1 MSEVKKVAAV
11 IGAVFVGVVVLAV
24 YFGYRELESLRE
36 RNELLTESLQDMNM
50 VLTEEIARSAR
61 VEEATQ
67 RLENREHER
76 QTQFL
81 SFEKRLS
88 KMAAQ
93 SQEVRSVLSVVI
105 PPELVRGLHAFPE
118 SE

>member
-11 IGAVFVGVVVLAV
+11 IGAVFVGVVALAV

-36 RNELLTESLQDMNM
+36 HNELLTESLQDMNM

-76 QTQFL
+76 QT
-81 SFEKRLS
+81 
-88 KMAAQ
+88 
-93 SQEVRSVLSVVI
+93 
-105 PPELVRGLHAFPE
+105 
-118 SE
+118 